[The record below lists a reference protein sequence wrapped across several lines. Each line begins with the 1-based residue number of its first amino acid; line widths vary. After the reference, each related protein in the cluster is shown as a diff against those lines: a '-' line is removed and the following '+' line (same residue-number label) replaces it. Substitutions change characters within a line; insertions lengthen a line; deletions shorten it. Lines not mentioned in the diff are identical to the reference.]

1 MNTLEQKIAGLD
13 PSRLPVHVAI
23 IMDGNGRWAK
33 LQGKER
39 YVGHYAGVDAVREA
53 VRAASDLGIRYLT
66 LYAFSTENWHRP
78 SEEVEILMHLIGCAI
93 ENERPELMA
102 NNVRLC
108 LLGDIDRIPEDSR
121 RRLLTTRDA
130 LEGNTGLTLTLALS
144 YSSRWE
150 ITEAARKIAEDAA
163 QGNLSPDDISE
174 ERFAQTLPSAPTPDP
189 DLLIRTGGDSRISN
203 FLLWQIAYAEL
214 YFTPI
219 LWPDFRRESFVD
231 ALLSFQSRERRY
243 GMTSAQVASKFYDY
257 KDETAKY

>member
-1 MNTLEQKIAGLD
+1 MTTLEQKITGLD
-13 PSRLPVHVAI
+13 PARLPVHVAI

-39 YVGHYAGVDAVREA
+39 YIGHYAGVDAVREA

-78 SEEVEILMHLIGCAI
+78 PKEVEILMHLIGRAI

-102 NNVRLC
+102 NNVRLR
-108 LLGDIDRIPEDSR
+108 LLGDIERIPEDSR
-121 RRLLTTRDA
+121 RRLLSTREA
-130 LEGNTGLTLTLALS
+130 LEQNTGLTLTLALS

-150 ITEAARKIAEDAA
+150 IARAARTMAEKAVK
-163 QGNLSPDDISE
+163 GLLTPDDITE
-174 ERFAQTLPSAPTPDP
+174 DAFAAVLPSAPTPDP
-189 DLLIRTGGDSRISN
+189 DLLIRTGGDARISN

-231 ALLSFQSRERRY
+231 ALLSFQNRERRF
-243 GMTSAQVASKFYDY
+243 GMTSAQVSANFDDY
-257 KDETAKY
+257 KDETPK